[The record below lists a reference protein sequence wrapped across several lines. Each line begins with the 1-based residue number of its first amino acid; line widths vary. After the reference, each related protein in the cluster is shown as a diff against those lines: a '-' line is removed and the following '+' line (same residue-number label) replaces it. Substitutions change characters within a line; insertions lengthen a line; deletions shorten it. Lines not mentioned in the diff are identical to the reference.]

1 MQRTLQDILAAIQD
15 SCVRYSIDEIGS
27 CRVDMLTDQVA
38 LQRIHDLLPGAKTVI
53 VMLKKIPDGMIGHA
67 HDSRYQ
73 EAATQT
79 FDDLC
84 KASEEIALCLRLSGI
99 AAVWPGI
106 EETPHQ
112 KEIAVRAGLGSIGDA
127 KLFISSRFGI
137 DVHLESL
144 IAAENIEFP
153 RKGTIDFRCDNCG
166 LCVDVC
172 PVSAIG
178 PDGVDRNRCLQYR
191 RTEVQ
196 EYNGM
201 RTRFCGLCMKICP
214 QR

>member
-1 MQRTLQDILAAIQD
+1 MQTRPQDILAAIRD
-15 SCVRYSIDEIGS
+15 LCVRYSIDEIGS
-27 CRVDMLTDQVA
+27 CPIDMLTDQGA
-38 LQRIHDLLPGAKTVI
+38 LQKIHDLLPGAKTVI
-53 VMLKKIPDGMIGHA
+53 VLLKKIPSGMIEHA

-79 FDDLC
+79 FGDLC
-84 KASEEIALCLRLSGI
+84 KASEGIASCLRLSGI

-112 KEIAVRAGLGSIGDA
+112 KEIAVKAGLGSIGDA
-127 KLFISSRFGI
+127 KLFISARFGI

-144 IAAENIEFP
+144 IAVENIEFP
-153 RKGTIDFRCDNCG
+153 RNSAIDFRCDHCG
-166 LCVDVC
+166 LCIDVC
-172 PVSAIG
+172 PVNAIG
-178 PDGVDRNRCLQYR
+178 PESVDKNRCLQYR
-191 RTEVQ
+191 QAEVE
-196 EYNGM
+196 EYNGV